1 MITADDKNQEKW
13 EVQLRKGTLELVI
26 LAALKGR
33 TLYGLELL
41 KRLQSFKST
50 AISEGTLYPL
60 LERLKRD
67 ALVDAKWVQ
76 EGESRPRKYYTLTG
90 LGEQKLDDLIMIWRQ
105 SVADIEYLISHPG
118 PQDFS
123 PSPR

>member
-41 KRLQSFKST
+41 KRLQSYKST